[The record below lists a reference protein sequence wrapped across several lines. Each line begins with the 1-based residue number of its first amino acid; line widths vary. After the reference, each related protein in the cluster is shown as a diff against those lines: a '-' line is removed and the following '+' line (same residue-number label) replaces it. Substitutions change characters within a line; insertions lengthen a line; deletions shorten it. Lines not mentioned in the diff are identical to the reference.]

1 MHVSAPV
8 SHHQVEQVTF
18 RHDDHFCVGCSLHV
32 LLKLY
37 IKFIK
42 IILFLLLRVIGV
54 EYGTKSS
61 AGTFFSVRAELTFS
75 IQCRVL
81 LAVMPVYIVV

>member
-1 MHVSAPV
+1 MHVAAPV

-18 RHDDHFCVGCSLHV
+18 RHSDHFCVGSSLNV

-42 IILFLLLRVIGV
+42 TIFFLLLRLLGV
-54 EYGTKSS
+54 EYGTKS
-61 AGTFFSVRAELTFS
+61 
-75 IQCRVL
+75 
-81 LAVMPVYIVV
+81 